1 MERLDLDNC
10 TNIIKPNQFA
20 DLNNFHCNHHDKN
33 HNNQHASSS
42 SSGMQVVLKWHQ
54 WQQIQTTLRWSR
66 ASGWGQ
72 NNISY
77 IFRSNVFLT
86 EKFDICFPRWAS
98 MTRRTRP
105 PWENAFVEIF
115 YFFMFL
121 SLFLYQTMELPSQI
135 YICEHSREQI
145 SWKST
150 FRENWVF

>member
-1 MERLDLDNC
+1 
-10 TNIIKPNQFA
+10 
-20 DLNNFHCNHHDKN
+20 
-33 HNNQHASSS
+33 
-42 SSGMQVVLKWHQ
+42 MQVVLKWHQ

-121 SLFLYQTMELPSQI
+121 SLFLYQTMELPSQTPNI
-135 YICEHSREQI
+135 YLQTFQGANKLKIFFTRKLGVLMIRAEMWPYLKNLFWWEMI
-145 SWKST
+145 SNQS
-150 FRENWVF
+150 NW